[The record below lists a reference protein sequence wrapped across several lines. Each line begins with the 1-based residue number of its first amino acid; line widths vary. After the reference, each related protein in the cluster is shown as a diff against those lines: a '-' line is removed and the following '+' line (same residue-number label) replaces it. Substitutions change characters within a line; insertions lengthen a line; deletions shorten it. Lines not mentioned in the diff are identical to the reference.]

1 MGAGSA
7 LVVAGLVLGG
17 LTARADALE
26 VHEKTRE
33 TERLAPF
40 GLLLDAGIPDGAGLS
55 AAFRTSK
62 SVRLEV
68 GATHN
73 GIRVGARAG
82 ITLLPMQGWYTPS
95 WSLEVGH
102 ALTGDSRTVA
112 RRMADLSQPPLFS
125 MERVGFTYAST
136 HAGFELGQPGR
147 YTFFVRAGLSWI
159 ELDVPDVEDLAEPF
173 IDCLGKS
180 GAKGGR
186 FVYMM
191 PSAKLGLIVYFG

>member
-1 MGAGSA
+1 MGAGRA

-17 LTARADALE
+17 LTARAEAPEL
-26 VHEKTRE
+26 HAKTRE
-33 TERLAPF
+33 TEQLAPF

-55 AAFRTSK
+55 AALRASR

-73 GIRVGARAG
+73 GIRLGARAG

-95 WSLEVGH
+95 LSLEVGH
-102 ALTGDSRTVA
+102 ALAGDSRTVA

-136 HAGFELGQPGR
+136 HAGFEVGEPGR
-147 YTFFVRAGLSWI
+147 YTFFVRGGLSWI
-159 ELDVPDVEDLAEPF
+159 ELEVPDVEDLGEPF
-173 IDCLGKS
+173 INSLGKT
-180 GAKGGR
+180 GARGGR
-186 FVYMM
+186 FNYMM
-191 PSAKLGLIVYFG
+191 PSAKLGLILYFG